1 MPVQMDCAFIII
13 SPFCYRVMEQH
24 KFLIVPNTLI
34 SDGRLVKIIP
44 RTMCKCTGLKCHG
57 KDVYENDW
65 LTSMGAGEKHSFL
78 VVLYKN
84 EYRAFED
91 EENSCDLA
99 NLFLNET
106 CRITGNIYD

>member
-1 MPVQMDCAFIII
+1 MIKAKAKDVREWKIWHYGVLQSED
-13 SPFCYRVMEQH
+13 
-24 KFLIVPNTLI
+24 TLI
-34 SDGRLVKIIP
+34 SDGRPVKIIP
-44 RTMCKCTGLKCHG
+44 RTVCKCTGLKCHG

-78 VVLYKN
+78 VAFAEN

-99 NLFLNET
+99 NVLMNET

>member
-1 MPVQMDCAFIII
+1 MIKAKAKDVQDWKVWHYGVLQ
-13 SPFCYRVMEQH
+13 SED
-24 KFLIVPNTLI
+24 TLI

-44 RTMCKCTGLKCHG
+44 RTVCKCTGLKCHG

-106 CRITGNIYD
+106 CRIIGNIYD

>member
-1 MPVQMDCAFIII
+1 MIKVKAKDVQDWKIWHYGVLQ
-13 SPFCYRVMEQH
+13 SED
-24 KFLIVPNTLI
+24 TLI
-34 SDGRLVKIIP
+34 SDGWPVKIIP
-44 RTMCKCTGLKCHG
+44 RTVCNCTGLKCHG

-99 NLFLNET
+99 NLLLNET